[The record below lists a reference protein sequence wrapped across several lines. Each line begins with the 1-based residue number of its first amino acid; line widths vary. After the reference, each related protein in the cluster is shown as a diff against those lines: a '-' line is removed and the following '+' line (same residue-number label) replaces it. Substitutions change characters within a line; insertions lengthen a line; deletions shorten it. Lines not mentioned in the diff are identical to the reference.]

1 MRNFLSGLWPIVVGL
16 TIGLIGVNFVA
27 SPVTISGDSMQPNLQ
42 NNQIVMVNKQGE
54 IKRGEVVVF
63 NAYGVDPNATTPDEK
78 YIKRIIGVPG
88 DTVSDVNGVLRVN
101 GKVVDQSFISENEQV
116 ATNNRVGDW
125 TSLAELGQSQNW
137 QGPISGKVTAG
148 YYFVLG
154 DHRSISNDSRY
165 WGFVPKNKIS
175 GTVWAPPFDNDATE
189 VNKVSF

>member
-27 SPVTISGDSMQPNLQ
+27 SQVTISGDSMQPNLQ
-42 NNQIVMVNKQGE
+42 NNQIVMVKKQGE
-54 IKRGEVVVF
+54 IKLGEVVVF
-63 NAYGVDPNATTPDEK
+63 NAYGVDSNATTPDEK
-78 YIKRIIGVPG
+78 YIKRVIGVPG

-125 TSLAELGQSQNW
+125 TSLAELAQSQNW
-137 QGPISGKVTAG
+137 QGPISGKVPAG

>member
-137 QGPISGKVTAG
+137 QGPISGNVPAG

>member
-1 MRNFLSGLWPIVVGL
+1 MWNFLSGLWPIVVGL

-78 YIKRIIGVPG
+78 YIKRVIGVPG

-137 QGPISGKVTAG
+137 QGPISGKVPAG

>member
-54 IKRGEVVVF
+54 IKRGEFVVF

-137 QGPISGKVTAG
+137 QGPISGKVPAG

>member
-1 MRNFLSGLWPIVVGL
+1 MRNFLSGLWPIVEGL

-63 NAYGVDPNATTPDEK
+63 NAYGVDPSATTPDEK
-78 YIKRIIGVPG
+78 YIKRVIGVPG

-137 QGPISGKVTAG
+137 QGPISGKVPAG